1 MPFLRLA
8 ALLAVLPVLAHAA
21 GCEGESLADHLSP
34 AQEAELVARIEAT
47 PHPRGLVWQ
56 AERDGAQITLIGT
69 IHVWDA
75 RLDALAADVAP
86 LLDGADL
93 ALFEMTESEQAAL
106 MEHMAHDPSL
116 TTIQG
121 PGLNE
126 TLAPDEWEALAKA
139 AREHGIP
146 PFVASRMRPWLL
158 ATTLATPACAMEAMQ
173 QGLMGLDFMLM
184 DHAGAAGVP
193 IAALEPWDTVLGL
206 FDALGPEGE
215 ITLLRSTLVA
225 PELEE
230 QMFVAM
236 LDGYFA
242 RDVAG
247 IFEMNRIAMQESG
260 TEDALALMDRAEEA
274 LIAARNRAWLPVI
287 ETAAQPGSR
296 IVVAAGAGHLPGEEG
311 LLSLLERTGWVV
323 RRLDG

>member
-126 TLAPDEWEALAKA
+126 TLAPEEWEALAKA

-260 TEDALALMDRAEEA
+260 TEDALALMERAEEA